1 MKELINAAR
10 DIEKATKGRD
20 SIYWGCIAHA
30 VSVSDYR
37 TAAAIYNHM
46 GRDCRERLITPIQ
59 KTPAIKGQATRVFWT
74 GKTRIV

>member
-1 MKELINAAR
+1 MKELITAAR

-20 SIYWGCIAHA
+20 SVYWGCIAHA

-46 GRDCRERLITPIQ
+46 GSDCREMLIVPTQ
-59 KTPAIKGQATRVFWT
+59 KAPVIKSQATRVFWT
-74 GKTRIV
+74 AKTRII